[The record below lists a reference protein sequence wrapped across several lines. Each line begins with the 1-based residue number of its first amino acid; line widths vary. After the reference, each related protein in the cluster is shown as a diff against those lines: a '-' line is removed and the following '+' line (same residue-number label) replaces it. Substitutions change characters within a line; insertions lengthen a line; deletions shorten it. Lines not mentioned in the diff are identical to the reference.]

1 MYFIKNSITQKN
13 IFFNRSEAFYCFKK
27 KKFIIIYEYYRK
39 FLANELLL

>member
-1 MYFIKNSITQKN
+1 MYFIKNSIAQKN
-13 IFFNRSEAFYCFKK
+13 IFFNRSAGFYYFKK